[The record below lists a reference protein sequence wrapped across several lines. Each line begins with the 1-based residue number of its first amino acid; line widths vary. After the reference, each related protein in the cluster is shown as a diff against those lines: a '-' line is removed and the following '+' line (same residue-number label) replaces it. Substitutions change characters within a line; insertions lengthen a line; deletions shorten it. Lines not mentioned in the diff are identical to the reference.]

1 MRRQSVSLQHP
12 EVCRGCCVAWKTG
25 LRRARGRFSFPF
37 FNPDLSKR
45 GEEWRNESG
54 NPESEG
60 GRLKER
66 VNRQENSVEKCGGV

>member
-1 MRRQSVSLQHP
+1 MGVVS
-12 EVCRGCCVAWKTG
+12 RGKPVFGA
-25 LRRARGRFSFPF
+25 LAAVFLFLF
-37 FNPDLSKR
+37 FNPDLSRR